1 MSYQVP
7 QDYPTLPSMAIPH
20 ALVGDDIKQ
29 FKGARNVIKY
39 LPSASGSNVG
49 PNSSVL
55 FTIPA
60 EPYGYIKPNS
70 MYLRGEFTLT
80 GTPGALG
87 TGTPAGTISDTYVA
101 FAGNTFGVTGA
112 SLAGATYNGIHGTG
126 GASSLLNRVTLTLPG
141 GCSMSYNQQQHFRN
155 AVTPH
160 TLDAAY
166 FGDLRQMEHAG
177 VAWKFTTP
185 VNGTSTAQ
193 VTVLDKWFSL
203 PMDIP
208 LLNAD
213 AAFPM
218 LLCSQGINLE
228 IVTSSLTDALFVS
241 GGVITVVAQTNA
253 IVPPSFTNYALSN
266 LALVYEV
273 IQVTPEF
280 KTALVASK
288 AGNPYVVHVDDRMV
302 IGPIGISSGSPRLNV
317 GVGLSSLK
325 SVLFTEQLLGGGT
338 LTDPKIYSSNGTLSY
353 NVYRDGQQ
361 ISIPNTTSDDVA
373 FMEMQRSIGRLNDSQ
388 TSSMLQPVAPS
399 ASNSLRTTYSQ
410 YGYLAGCSFQCID
423 DWSFSAKGAGCDQ
436 LAIELIKGTPDIT
449 KWGVATA
456 VAASNLYIF
465 CMYDA
470 VVVILPD
477 GTCQIRK

>member
-29 FKGARNVIKY
+29 FKGARNIIKY
-39 LPSASGSNVG
+39 LPSASGSSVG

-55 FTIPA
+55 FVIPA

-70 MYLRGEFTLT
+70 MYLRGQISVSGNT
-80 GTPGALG
+80 GFAGAA
-87 TGTPAGTISDTYVA
+87 AGGGAGVVENSFIA
-101 FAGNTFGVTGA
+101 FAGNTFGSALSTTTSHGA
-112 SLAGATYNGIHGTG
+112 G
-126 GASSLLNRVTLTLPG
+126 GASSVLNRVTLTLPG
-141 GCSMSYNQQQHFRN
+141 GASMSYNQQQHYRN

-166 FGDLRQMEHAG
+166 YMDMRQMEHAG
-177 VAWKFTTP
+177 VTYGPFIAAARADATP
-185 VNGTSTAQ
+185 PNTPSVLMDRYFST
-193 VTVLDKWFSL
+193 

-208 LLNAD
+208 ILNAD
-213 AAFPM
+213 AAFPL
-218 LLCSQGINLE
+218 LLCSQGLTLE
-228 IVTSSLTDALFVS
+228 IVTSSLTDSFYYT
-241 GGVITVVAQTNA
+241 GGNISANQAAAYAGSLST
-253 IVPPSFTNYALSN
+253 YALSG

-280 KTALVASK
+280 KNALITSK
-288 AGNPYVVHVDDRMV
+288 AGSPYVCHVDDRMV
-302 IGPIGISSGSPRLNV
+302 IGPIGVTAGSSPRLNV

-325 SVLFTEQLLGGGT
+325 SVLFTEALLGTG
-338 LTDPKIYSSNGTLSY
+338 LISDPKVYSFNGTTTY

-361 ISIPNTTSDDVA
+361 ISIPNITSEDVA
-373 FMEMQRSIGRLNDSQ
+373 FMEMQRSVGRLNDSQ
-388 TSSMLQPVAPS
+388 TSSIMQLKTTNITSGLRTSYS
-399 ASNSLRTTYSQ
+399 ASSFL
-410 YGYLAGCSFQCID
+410 GGCSFQCID
-423 DWSFSAKGAGCDQ
+423 DWSFSAKGAPCDQ
-436 LAIELIKGTPDIT
+436 LAIELLKTTPDAN
-449 KWGVATA
+449 KWGVTTA
-456 VAASNLYIF
+456 SANSNLYIF